1 MTVNFPVIP
10 ASSSSAPNIASA
22 CGYILQHGLFTT
34 KLLLNG
40 MILFKMIIIIF
51 MKNVIY
57 INWFILACNDFIEKR
72 RRTEKKKGEG
82 D

>member
-40 MILFKMIIIIF
+40 MILFKMIIIF

-72 RRTEKKKGEG
+72 GGWRRRRGEG